1 MEKTIKIGDREFN
14 LKELKYKVIASLS
27 DLSKEESAKKLM
39 ILSTDMSDDE
49 YDNLSLK
56 EGITLQKEIN
66 EFNGLGE
73 DFQKPLTS

>member
-1 MEKTIKIGDREFN
+1 MEKKITIGTREFI
-14 LKELKYKVIASLS
+14 LKELKYKVIASLA
-27 DLSKEESAKKLM
+27 DISKEESAKKLM
-39 ILSTDMSDDE
+39 ILSTDMSDEE

-66 EFNGLGE
+66 ELNGLGE

>member
-1 MEKTIKIGDREFN
+1 MDKKVTIGDRDFN
-14 LKELKYKVIASLS
+14 LKELKYKVIASLA

-39 ILSTDMSDDE
+39 VLSTDMSDED

-66 EFNGLGE
+66 ELNGLGE
-73 DFQKPLTS
+73 DFQKHLAS